1 MIVGQGI
8 YRDGIPVNPSGSFA
22 DLAERTR
29 GHDDDGRTFAW
40 VGLADPTEA
49 ELTDVQEAFGIHE
62 LAIEDAAGIEE
73 RPKVD
78 LFGDTLTVVLRPARF
93 DTDTH
98 QVVVGQITIMCA
110 PTWVVVVRHGDVV
123 PLVRLRRDL
132 EMNPERLAL
141 GPGAVVHEIVDH
153 VVEAYYPALDHLYE
167 DIATLEERIFS
178 NTAGPDP
185 TEDIYRLQSV
195 VLRLTRVVAP
205 LVEVLNGLRHSVHP
219 VMTADLQHYVADTN
233 DDVQRVMDTLSSD
246 RDVLLSALEA
256 NLTKVSIRQNE
267 DMRKMS
273 AWAAI
278 IAVPTAIA
286 GIYGMNFRHMP
297 ELESEYG
304 YFVVL
309 AGIATICLVLWTRFK
324 KSGWL

>member
-1 MIVGQGI
+1 MPSP
-8 YRDGIPVNPSGSFA
+8 YRADQLSPEMRARYGMDGSNWRT
-22 DLAERTR
+22 LAL
-29 GHDDDGRTFAW
+29 
-40 VGLADPTEA
+40 VIL
-49 ELTDVQEAFGIHE
+49 
-62 LAIEDAAGIEE
+62 
-73 RPKVD
+73 
-78 LFGDTLTVVLRPARF
+78 
-93 DTDTH
+93 
-98 QVVVGQITIMCA
+98 VVVIF
-110 PTWVVVVRHGDVV
+110 
-123 PLVRLRRDL
+123 L
-132 EMNPERLAL
+132 
-141 GPGAVVHEIVDH
+141 GAVGFPGVPDH
-153 VVEAYYPALDHLYE
+153 VSLWGLLIPIRHQFQMGITTYYPALDHLYDE
-167 DIATLEERIFS
+167 IATLEERIFS
-178 NTAGPDP
+178 NIAGPDP

-205 LVEVLNGLRHSVHP
+205 LVEVLNGLRHSEHP
-219 VMTADLQHYVADTN
+219 VITADLQHYVADTN
-233 DDVQRVMDTLSSD
+233 DDVQRVMDTLGSD

-304 YFVVL
+304 YFIVL

>member
-1 MIVGQGI
+1 MIVGQGV
-8 YRDGIPVNPSGSFA
+8 YHDGLPVNSAGTFA
-22 DLAERTR
+22 ELAERAR
-29 GHDDDGRTFAW
+29 GHEGDGRTFTW
-40 VGLADPTEA
+40 VGLADPSDA
-49 ELTDVQEAFGIHE
+49 ELAEIQSAFGIHE
-62 LAIEDAAGIEE
+62 LAIEDAAGTEE

-93 DTDTH
+93 DNDTH
-98 QVVVGQITIMCA
+98 DVVVGQITIMCA
-110 PTWVVVVRHGDVV
+110 PTWVVVVRKGDVV
-123 PLVRLRRDL
+123 PLAKLRRNL
-132 EMNPERLAL
+132 ESDPGRLAL
-141 GPGAVVHEIVDH
+141 GPGAVLHEILDT
-153 VVEAYYPALDHLYE
+153 VVEAYYPALDHLYDE
-167 DIATLEERIFS
+167 IASLEERIFS

-195 VLRLTRVVAP
+195 VLRLTRVVSP
-205 LVEVLNGLRHSVHP
+205 LVEVLNGLRHSDHP
-219 VMTADLQHYVADTN
+219 AITEDLQHYVADTN
-233 DDVQRVMDTLSSD
+233 DDVKRVMDTLGSD

-286 GIYGMNFRHMP
+286 GIYGMNFKHMP

-304 YFVVL
+304 YFIVL
-309 AGIATICLVLWTRFK
+309 AGIATVCLVLWSRFK

>member
-1 MIVGQGI
+1 MIVGQGV
-8 YRDGIPVNPSGSFA
+8 YRNGMAINSEGTFA
-22 DLAERTR
+22 ELAERAR
-29 GHDDDGRTFAW
+29 GHDGDDRSFTW
-40 VGLADPTEA
+40 VGLADPSTA
-49 ELTDVQEAFGIHE
+49 ELDQIRDAFGIHE
-62 LAIEDAAGIEE
+62 LAIEDAAGTEE

-93 DTDTH
+93 DPDTH
-98 QVVVGQITIMCA
+98 DVVVGQITIMCA
-110 PTWVVVVRHGDVV
+110 PHWVIVVRRGDVV
-123 PLVRLRRDL
+123 PLSRLRRNL
-132 EMNPERLAL
+132 ESDPSRLAL
-141 GPGAVVHEIVDH
+141 GPGAVLHEILDT
-153 VVEAYYPALDHLYE
+153 VVEAYYPALDHLYDE
-167 DIATLEERIFS
+167 IATLEERIFS
-178 NTAGPDP
+178 NVAGPDP

-205 LVEVLNGLRHSVHP
+205 LVEVLNALRHSEHP
-219 VMTADLQHYVADTN
+219 VITADLQHYVADTN
-233 DDVQRVMDTLSSD
+233 DDVGRVMDTLGSD